1 MKKFLSASL
10 KQGAVLAAL
19 VTLTACASTRTQQ
32 APGEYIDDV
41 ALTAQVKMAL
51 ADSPQVKAR
60 KVDIETFRGVVQLNG
75 FVSSANA
82 KTQATRLAQG
92 VTGVREV
99 RNNLIVSA
107 ESDTV
112 GEVVDDG
119 IMTAKVKAAL
129 ISDSTTKAHE
139 INVTAE
145 RGVVHLG
152 GFVDSAAQKAR
163 ATEVAQ
169 SIDGVRSVRNELDV
183 KTSR

>member
-1 MKKFLSASL
+1 MKKLISASL
-10 KQGAVLAAL
+10 KQGVVLAAL
-19 VTLTACASTRTQQ
+19 VLLAACASTRTQQ
-32 APGEYIDDV
+32 APGEYIDD
-41 ALTAQVKMAL
+41 AAITAQVKMTL

-82 KTQATRLAQG
+82 KTQATHLAQG
-92 VTGVREV
+92 VNGVREV
-99 RNNLIVSA
+99 RNNLVVSA

-119 IMTAKVKAAL
+119 IVTAKVKAAL
-129 ISDSTTKAHE
+129 ISDPATKAHQ

-152 GFVDSAAQKAR
+152 GFVNSAAEKAR
-163 ATEVAQ
+163 ATEVAR
-169 SIDGVRSVRNELDV
+169 SIDGVRTVRNELDV
-183 KTSR
+183 KALR